1 MTYLYKGYFVQIH
14 KHEYKQNNRY
24 SYLVENNFL
33 WKHRDTLVTSNIN
46 RCKYNYFIEDAV
58 AEVKAVKPY
67 LEKGDRVRIMDS
79 YRHFYT
85 EDGTPVGF
93 YD

>member
-14 KHEYKQNNRY
+14 KHEYKQPNRY
-24 SYLVENNFL
+24 LYLAENNFK
-33 WKHRDTLVTSNIN
+33 WHHRDTLVTSNIN
-46 RCKYNYFIEDAV
+46 RCEYNWTLEDAV
-58 AEVKAVKPY
+58 KLAKCAKHY
-67 LEKGDRVRIMDS
+67 LEDGDKIRIMDS

-85 EDGTPVGF
+85 EDGTPEGF